1 MRFEVK
7 GRRVEVLSKL
17 GTTWATLLLAVLS
30 TLGIFISTVV
40 YTRITGLRSFSKMS
54 SFDFA
59 ITVAIGSLIA
69 SVGLTSSSLLT
80 GVVALGTLFAVQA
93 GIALLR
99 RVAQFSKVVDNE
111 PLLLMAGE
119 RMLSDNLRRA
129 RLTEDD
135 VRAKLRE
142 ANVLNYDELRAVVL
156 ETTGDVSVIHGEGEL
171 ELDIYGDVIDKHEL
185 EKEDA
190 GGGVREPSS
199 Q

>member
-1 MRFEVK
+1 M
-7 GRRVEVLSKL
+7 
-17 GTTWATLLLAVLS
+17 
-30 TLGIFISTVV
+30 
-40 YTRITGLRSFSKMS
+40 
-54 SFDFA
+54 
-59 ITVAIGSLIA
+59 
-69 SVGLTSSSLLT
+69 GLTSSSLLT

-119 RMLSDNLRRA
+119 HMLSDNLRRA

-142 ANVLNYDELRAVVL
+142 ANVLNYEEIRAVVL
-156 ETTGDVSVIHGEGEL
+156 ETTGDVSVIHGEGKL
-171 ELDIYGDVIDKHEL
+171 ELDIYGDVIDKDEL
-185 EKEDA
+185 AKEA
-190 GGGVREPSS
+190 EGGGVREHSS